1 MHNIQDVKVKI
12 CLAGDI
18 SVGKTSLVRRYV
30 MDIFDDKYIATL
42 GTKIS
47 KKKVR
52 LFKNNQTY
60 HLTLSLWDVLGHDVF
75 ENMYSWAFEGA
86 KAALLVCDLTRE
98 DTLKHVTNWIS
109 RVKNVAGDIP
119 FMILANKSDL
129 KNDYEFDED
138 DLIGFSS
145 ELELQSYMTSAK
157 LGENVAPTFVR
168 IGDMVL
174 DNILTN
180 GSNSFTFKNKK
191 SENSD

>member
-12 CLAGDI
+12 CMTGDI

-30 MDIFDDKYIATL
+30 MDIFDDTYIATL

-86 KAALLVCDLTRE
+86 KAAMLVCDLTRE
-98 DTLKHVTNWIS
+98 DTLKNVTNWIT

-119 FMILANKSDL
+119 FIILANKKDL
-129 KNDYEFDED
+129 KKDYEFDED
-138 DLIGFSS
+138 DLIAFSS

-157 LGENVAPTFVR
+157 SGENVSPTFVR

-174 DNILTN
+174 DNILTK
-180 GSNSFTFKNKK
+180 GSKSFSFNSKETKKN
-191 SENSD
+191 D